1 MVYLVCVRW
10 GMAVADLQSTVPQR
24 AEQGPKE
31 LTSAADLP
39 YSPDFCCAL
48 IYRQE

>member
-10 GMAVADLQSTVPQR
+10 GMVVANLQSTVPQR

-31 LTSAADLP
+31 LTIAAQLP
-39 YSPDFCCAL
+39 
-48 IYRQE
+48 IRQIFVAH